1 MIWRTRNGR
10 WLDRFGQ
17 WHAWFAWRPVTLENP
32 SGGVRALRA
41 WLCPIARI
49 GVVVRGRRFWLYAL
63 PADVGQA
70 EPIMPPAELRRR
82 ARRGEHLRAVMED
95 K

>member
-17 WHAWFAWRPVTLENP
+17 WHAWFAWHPVSLEP
-32 SGGVRALRA
+32 PAEAASRESLATA
-41 WLCPIARI
+41 WLEPVARI
-49 GVVVRGRRFWLYAL
+49 GVVVRGRRYWLYAL
-63 PADVGQA
+63 PADVGLGQPA
-70 EPIMPPAELRRR
+70 LPPAELRRR
-82 ARRGEHLRAVMED
+82 ARRGGHLRAV